1 MVDHLSRA
9 LDTIKFEIPPEVLRY
24 TFSPTR
30 YDPSKNGL
38 IRDYSTGVS
47 MDTII
52 RRQIIEGKV
61 MIDINLCS
69 GVEVFI
75 PMMDAI
81 SERVDPWTMVYT
93 VPKELTQGRSITE
106 VYGLSYG
113 QGHTLGNVGV
123 ISEDRSMVLEA
134 AAGLMQSNSAWTQV
148 QSAYCTLIADNT
160 VMVTNMNRVPG
171 IMFLRCMVAHDPN
184 LANLPMSYSDAFSEL
199 CILATKAYIYNRT
212 IIPLDEGAIRG
223 GASLGRIREVVDSYA
238 DAASMYKE
246 YLRDEWRKRGVMANR
261 DQHRRL
267 LRYTVGSR
275 R

>member
-75 PMMDAI
+75 PMLNVK
-81 SERVDPWTMVYT
+81 SERVDNWTMVYT
-93 VPKELTQGRSITE
+93 IDKELTQGRSITE

-134 AAGLMQSNSAWTQV
+134 AAGLMQSNAAWTQV
-148 QSAYCTLIADNT
+148 QSAYCTLVADNV

-171 IMFLRCMVAHDPN
+171 IMYLRCMVAHDPN

-199 CILATKAYIYNRT
+199 CIMATKAYIYNRT

-238 DAASMYKE
+238 DAATMYKE

>member
-75 PMMDAI
+75 PMLNVK
-81 SERVDPWTMVYT
+81 SERVDNWTMVYT
-93 VPKELTQGRSITE
+93 IDKELTQGRSITE

-134 AAGLMQSNSAWTQV
+134 AAGLMQSNAAWTQV
-148 QSAYCTLIADNT
+148 QSAYCTLVADNV

-171 IMFLRCMVAHDPN
+171 IMYLRCMVAHDPN

-238 DAASMYKE
+238 DAATMYKE

>member
-75 PMMDAI
+75 PMKNVK
-81 SERVDPWTMVYT
+81 SERVDNWTMVYT
-93 VPKELTQGRSITE
+93 IDKELTQGRSITE

-134 AAGLMQSNSAWTQV
+134 AAGLMQSNAAWTQV
-148 QSAYCTLIADNT
+148 QSAYCTLVADNV

-171 IMFLRCMVAHDPN
+171 IMYLRCMVAHDPN

-199 CILATKAYIYNRT
+199 CILATRAYIYNRT

-238 DAASMYKE
+238 DAATMYKE

>member
-75 PMMDAI
+75 PMHNVK
-81 SERVDPWTMVYT
+81 SERVDNWTMVYT
-93 VPKELTQGRSITE
+93 IDKELTQGRSITE

-134 AAGLMQSNSAWTQV
+134 AAGLMQSNAAWTQV
-148 QSAYCTLIADNT
+148 QSAYCTLVADNV

-171 IMFLRCMVAHDPN
+171 IMYLRCMVAHDPN

-238 DAASMYKE
+238 DAATMYKE

>member
-1 MVDHLSRA
+1 MDLISNA
-9 LDTIKFEIPPEVLRY
+9 LDWVKLEIPDEVLRY

-30 YDPSKNGL
+30 YDPSKNGM

-47 MDTII
+47 LDTII
-52 RRQIIEGKV
+52 RRKIIDGRV
-61 MIDINLCS
+61 MTDINLCS
-69 GVEVFI
+69 GVELFLPLNNVE
-75 PMMDAI
+75 
-81 SERVDPWTMVYT
+81 SERVDNWTYIYRI
-93 VPKELTQGRSITE
+93 PKEMTQGRSITE

-134 AAGLMQSNSAWTQV
+134 AAGLMQSNASWTQV
-148 QSAYCTLIADNT
+148 QTAYCTLVADNT

-171 IMFLRCMVAHDPN
+171 ISYLRCLVSHDPN
-184 LANLPMSYSDAFSEL
+184 LANMSGHYADKFNEL
-199 CILATKAYIYNRT
+199 VTLATKAYIYTRT

-238 DAASMYKE
+238 DALTMYKE
-246 YLRDEWRKRGVMANR
+246 SLRDKWRKAGVMSNKA
-261 DQHRRL
+261 QHHRL